1 MVGPSPAS
9 SSASRPHERA
19 ATTVAPLRRDAARPR
34 RRALAAA
41 EAEEAALDA
50 AEQAGDKG
58 DAPPVADAAAD
69 LAREAAGVA
78 AGAVVADPRASL
90 VALPRGATGVEWG
103 TDLSFVGVY
112 VRALLPGGAAE
123 QSGAVAPGDQLV
135 AIDGDAVF
143 DATFDAAMARL
154 AAVDAEARLEFF
166 RGDRTELLAAVGRSQ
181 AAPGAATITVD
192 DRGERREIVVEAGAN
207 LRDALVKD
215 GIDVYRGTTAW
226 TNCAGHQ
233 MCGTCIVDVVGGA
246 AATNRKSNDEEGT
259 LNLQGCEP
267 SCRPASPSSTAT
279 SRCACGRTGTGASS
293 GRRRPG
299 TRVESWIA
307 GLYFRLLLPRAAART
322 TNMNLL

>member
-1 MVGPSPAS
+1 MRACWWSALALVPAAALVPGPANV
-9 SSASRPHERA
+9 RP
-19 ATTVAPLRRDAARPR
+19 PSR
-34 RRALAAA
+34 RRATPPGRDGARW
-41 EAEEAALDA
+41 
-50 AEQAGDKG
+50 QPPKQKKRRWTPPSKRGDKG
-58 DAPPVADAAAD
+58 AAPPVADAAAD

-90 VALPRGATGVEWG
+90 VELPRGATGVEWG

-233 MCGTCIVDVVGGA
+233 MCGTCIVDLTGGA
-246 AATNRKSNDEEGT
+246 ALTNRKSNDEEGT

-267 SCRPASPSSTAT
+267 SCRLSCVTYVYGDVEVVIRPDSEGGFFGSAT
-279 SRCACGRTGTGASS
+279 SGS
-293 GRRRPG
+293 G
-299 TRVESWIA
+299 W
-307 GLYFRLLLPRAAART
+307 
-322 TNMNLL
+322 

>member
-1 MVGPSPAS
+1 MVVSPSPPAS
-9 SSASRPHERA
+9 GGAGAGPRQHE
-19 ATTVAPLRRDAARPR
+19 TTVAPLRDAARS

-50 AEQAGDKG
+50 AEQARRQGRR
-58 DAPPVADAAAD
+58 AARRRRRGD

-90 VALPRGATGVEWG
+90 VELPRGATGVEWG

-259 LNLQGCEP
+259 LKPQGCEP
-267 SCRPASPSSTAT
+267 SCRLSCVTFVYGDVEVRVRPDRDGGFFGSAT
-279 SRCACGRTGTGASS
+279 SGSA
-293 GRRRPG
+293 
-299 TRVESWIA
+299 W
-307 GLYFRLLLPRAAART
+307 
-322 TNMNLL
+322 

>member
-1 MVGPSPAS
+1 MRTAWWSALALLPAAALMPGP
-9 SSASRPHERA
+9 
-19 ATTVAPLRRDAARPR
+19 TNAPRLSR
-34 RRALAAA
+34 RRATPPGRDGARWQPPKQKKRRWTPPSKRDKNDRA
-41 EAEEAALDA
+41 EA
-50 AEQAGDKG
+50 
-58 DAPPVADAAAD
+58 PPDAAAD

-90 VALPRGATGVEWG
+90 VELPRGATGVEWG

-166 RGDRTELLAAVGRSQ
+166 RGDRTELLAAVGRRAIKQ
-181 AAPGAATITVD
+181 GAATITVD

-267 SCRPASPSSTAT
+267 SCRLSCVTFVYGDVEVRVRPDRDGGFFGSAT
-279 SRCACGRTGTGASS
+279 SGSA
-293 GRRRPG
+293 
-299 TRVESWIA
+299 W
-307 GLYFRLLLPRAAART
+307 
-322 TNMNLL
+322 

>member
-1 MVGPSPAS
+1 MRTPWWS
-9 SSASRPHERA
+9 
-19 ATTVAPLRRDAARPR
+19 
-34 RRALAAA
+34 ALALLPAAALVPGPADMRPPSRRCATPPGRDGARWQPPKQKKRRWTPPSKRDKNDRA
-41 EAEEAALDA
+41 EA
-50 AEQAGDKG
+50 
-58 DAPPVADAAAD
+58 PPDAAAD

-78 AGAVVADPRASL
+78 AGAVIADPRASL

-166 RGDRTELLAAVGRSQ
+166 RGDRTELLAAVGRRAIKQ
-181 AAPGAATITVD
+181 GAATITVD

-207 LRDALVKD
+207 LRDALVND

-267 SCRPASPSSTAT
+267 SCRLSCVTFVYGDVEVRVRPDRDGGFFGSAT
-279 SRCACGRTGTGASS
+279 SGSA
-293 GRRRPG
+293 
-299 TRVESWIA
+299 W
-307 GLYFRLLLPRAAART
+307 
-322 TNMNLL
+322 

>member
-1 MVGPSPAS
+1 M
-9 SSASRPHERA
+9 RRDHRRA
-19 ATTVAPLRRDAARPR
+19 AAPKHRPAATARAGSRRSRRSGGGR
-34 RRALAAA
+34 RRAS
-41 EAEEAALDA
+41 EET
-50 AEQAGDKG
+50 QATRRPSPTPRRTWR
-58 DAPPVADAAAD
+58 ARPP
-69 LAREAAGVA
+69 ARA
-78 AGAVVADPRASL
+78 AGAVIADPRASL

-166 RGDRTELLAAVGRSQ
+166 RGDRTELLAAVGRRA

-267 SCRPASPSSTAT
+267 SRLSCVTFVYGDVEVRVRPDRDGGFFGSAT
-279 SRCACGRTGTGASS
+279 SGSGGKLDVFRSPRPWAGRHYESPQKPSLRQGGTIE
-293 GRRRPG
+293 
-299 TRVESWIA
+299 ESKR
-307 GLYFRLLLPRAAART
+307 GPVH
-322 TNMNLL
+322 

>member
-1 MVGPSPAS
+1 MRAPWWSALALVPAAALVPGPANV
-9 SSASRPHERA
+9 RP
-19 ATTVAPLRRDAARPR
+19 PSR
-34 RRALAAA
+34 RRATPPGRDGARW
-41 EAEEAALDA
+41 
-50 AEQAGDKG
+50 QPPKQKKRRWTPPSKRGDKG
-58 DAPPVADAAAD
+58 AAPPVADAAAD

-90 VALPRGATGVEWG
+90 VELPRGATGVEWG

-267 SCRPASPSSTAT
+267 SCRLSCVTFVYGDVEVRVRPDRDGGFFGSAT
-279 SRCACGRTGTGASS
+279 SGSA
-293 GRRRPG
+293 
-299 TRVESWIA
+299 W
-307 GLYFRLLLPRAAART
+307 
-322 TNMNLL
+322 

>member
-1 MVGPSPAS
+1 MRSVQALALTLAAVSVDSFTPSPLLHATTRRHAL
-9 SSASRPHERA
+9 SSAGP
-19 ATTVAPLRRDAARPR
+19 
-34 RRALAAA
+34 LAALY
-41 EAEEAALDA
+41 EATLQKPMGIVFEDNDA
-50 AEQAGDKG
+50 SEGGGLYVLELAG
-58 DAPPVADAAAD
+58 
-69 LAREAAGVA
+69 
-78 AGAVVADPRASL
+78 
-90 VALPRGATGVEWG
+90 
-103 TDLSFVGVY
+103 
-112 VRALLPGGAAE
+112 GGAAE
-123 QSGAVAPGDQLV
+123 ASGLIAPGDQLV

-166 RGDRTELLAAVGRSQ
+166 RGDRSELLAAVGRRA

-267 SCRPASPSSTAT
+267 SCRLSCVTFVYGDVEVRVRPDRDGGFFGSAT
-279 SRCACGRTGTGASS
+279 SGSA
-293 GRRRPG
+293 
-299 TRVESWIA
+299 W
-307 GLYFRLLLPRAAART
+307 
-322 TNMNLL
+322 